1 MELVP
6 LGDAAYILRG
16 FPGAGYQMRSAL
28 DGLCLPGVVALN
40 AAYDTVGVY
49 VEPEEFNEEAFLR
62 AAGTVHLQSS
72 AGKTHRI
79 GVCYELGEDLA
90 EAASLCGLTVP
101 ELIALHANRPYDCFA
116 IGFCPGFPYLGPLP
130 EPLDQLPRRSV
141 PRDRVPPGSVA
152 IAAGQTGIYPLERPG
167 GWHLIGRTPFT
178 IVDEDAEYFPI
189 VAGDC
194 VVFEPISEQNFR
206 ELEGKRLDEN
216 N

>member
-28 DGLCLPGVVALN
+28 DGLCLPGVVSLN

-49 VEPEEFNEEAFLR
+49 VEPDEFNEEAFLR
-62 AAGTVHLQSS
+62 VAQTVSVEES
-72 AGKTHRI
+72 VGKTHVI
-79 GVCYELGEDLA
+79 KVCYELGEDLA
-90 EAASLCGLTVP
+90 EAASLCGLTAS
-101 ELIALHANRPYDCFA
+101 ELIALHANRPYECFA

-189 VAGDC
+189 VAGDR
-194 VVFEPISEQNFR
+194 VVFEPISEPEFR
-206 ELEGKRLDEN
+206 QLEGKRLDEDN
-216 N
+216 

>member
-28 DGLCLPGVVALN
+28 DGLCLPGVVSLN

-49 VEPEEFNEEAFLR
+49 VEPDEFNEEAFLR
-62 AAGTVHLQSS
+62 VAQTVSVERS
-72 AGKTHRI
+72 AGKIHVI
-79 GVCYELGEDLA
+79 KVCYELGEDLS
-90 EAASLCGLTVP
+90 EAASLCGLTPP
-101 ELIALHANRPYDCFA
+101 ELIALHANQPYECFA

-130 EPLDQLPRRSV
+130 EPLDKLPRRSV

-167 GWHLIGRTPFT
+167 GWHLIGRTPFI

-189 VAGDC
+189 VAGDR
-194 VVFEPISEQNFR
+194 VVFEPISEQEYR
-206 ELEGKRLDEN
+206 QLEGKRLDEDN
-216 N
+216 